1 MNRPRAPTRDFFEP
15 ILPVFGQGGV
25 SSPAPGLSAGA
36 SSRAGP
42 GPGLRS
48 GASSRA
54 RPGAGP
60 IRGES
65 RRAGPGSGKTACQRA
80 RVGPG
85 LKNIDFDQATDQSA
99 TGSSKDHATIT
110 VSSTASLRNFTIVC
124 HGLPRRL
131 AAPADTLVRA
141 LLQHQDR
148 NVLEILWNVVDCQ
161 LNGSDF
167 YYCPENARPS
177 DVRWYQ
183 EAASD
188 ARLVARVVARML
200 NRLVN
205 NYDYDLTRVHFIGF
219 GLGAHVGGFVAH
231 ELGYTGNVLGR
242 LTALDAASPLFE
254 SRGLSRLSPSSAL
267 RVEAVHTGGAR
278 PCGLSMAGPL
288 GTLDI
293 YVNGGERQPHCKSD
307 RMCSHL
313 AALGYYAQSVEKCL
327 VDAVSTPLPGYW
339 TDITGIVNVRR
350 SSLRCL
356 RLSSSDS
363 VTVGTSKSASIVAQW
378 TLVVT
383 LHTLLVT
390 CWELA
395 HITALF

>member
-1 MNRPRAPTRDFFEP
+1 MGRSLPFVVLATVTLGQLSLAPAVTDGGTSCYERNSFSRSKMKNGVQRRPFGSFDTNGNWAYLVPRESDEVNVTFKIFLEPLQAPIDYR
-15 ILPVFGQGGV
+15 
-25 SSPAPGLSAGA
+25 PASDAKIPSALLS
-36 SSRAGP
+36 
-42 GPGLRS
+42 
-48 GASSRA
+48 
-54 RPGAGP
+54 
-60 IRGES
+60 
-65 RRAGPGSGKTACQRA
+65 
-80 RVGPG
+80 
-85 LKNIDFDQATDQSA
+85 
-99 TGSSKDHATIT
+99 
-110 VSSTASLRNFTIVC
+110 RNFTIVC

-131 AAPADTLVRA
+131 AADADILVRA

-167 YYCPENARPS
+167 YYCPENAKSS
-177 DVRWYQ
+177 DSRWYQ

-188 ARLVARVVARML
+188 ARLVARAVARML
-200 NRLVN
+200 NGFVN

-219 GLGAHVGGFVAH
+219 GLGAHVGGFVAD

-242 LTALDAASPLFE
+242 LTALDAASPIFE
-254 SRGLSRLSPSSAL
+254 SRGLSRLSPSNAL
-267 RVEAVHTGGAR
+267 RVEAVHTGGAK
-278 PCGLSMAGPL
+278 PCGLGMAGPL

-313 AALGYYAQSVEKCL
+313 AALGYYAQSVERCL
-327 VDAVSTPLPGYW
+327 ADAVSTPLPGYW

-363 VTVGTSKSASIVAQW
+363 VTVGAVGTSKSVSIVAQW

-383 LHTLLVT
+383 LQTLLVT

-395 HITALF
+395 HIPALF